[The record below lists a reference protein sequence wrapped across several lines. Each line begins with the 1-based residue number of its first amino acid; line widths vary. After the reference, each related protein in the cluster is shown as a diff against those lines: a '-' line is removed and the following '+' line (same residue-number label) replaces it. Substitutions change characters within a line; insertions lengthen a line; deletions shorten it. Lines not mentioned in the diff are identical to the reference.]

1 MTNNEIPY
9 IESDLANLYD
19 FSAWPIVVAR
29 MPGYAD
35 FGPDGMR
42 RWIAG
47 FELAI
52 GRGEPFVAILDIE
65 AYLKDPR
72 EDPEQKKE
80 GAKWM
85 KKYRERYNSVCRGN
99 IYVVADEAAR
109 KLVQREALSNSRKF
123 SFPFEA
129 VGTMDEA
136 RTLAKKLLAAS

>member
-1 MTNNEIPY
+1 MTDNERLY
-9 IESDLANLYD
+9 TENDLVDLYD
-19 FSAWPIVVAR
+19 FSEWPVLVAR
-29 MPGYAD
+29 MPGYDD

-52 GRGEPFVAILDIE
+52 GRGEPFVAILDIG

-72 EDPEQKKE
+72 ENPQQKKE
-80 GAKWM
+80 GAQWM

-99 IYVVADEAAR
+99 IYVVADEDAR

-129 VGTMDEA
+129 VGTMREA
-136 RTLAKKLLAAS
+136 RALAQKLLASS

>member
-1 MTNNEIPY
+1 MTEANIPY
-9 IESDLANLYD
+9 TEGDLADLYD
-19 FSAWPIVVAR
+19 FTSWPVVVAR

-35 FGPDGMR
+35 FGADGMR

-52 GRGEPFVAILDIE
+52 DRGEPFVAILDLE
-65 AYLKDPR
+65 AFLQDPR

-99 IYVVADEAAR
+99 IYVVADDDAR
-109 KLVQREALSNSRKF
+109 KFVQREALSNSRKF

-136 RTLAKKLLAAS
+136 RALAQKLLAGS